1 MSFKVINKKK
11 YTITKGFYKA
21 LAFFVVLFFDVTKRL
36 LMREKKSILFGE
48 AIASLQIRLVQKKM
62 RVVISV
68 RRYKKRKLGIED
80 NHRVTSEVA
89 Q

>member
-1 MSFKVINKKK
+1 MN
-11 YTITKGFYKA
+11 
-21 LAFFVVLFFDVTKRL
+21 D
-36 LMREKKSILFGE
+36 
-48 AIASLQIRLVQKKM
+48 LQIRLVQKKM